1 MEEVVRMGYFWKGP
15 WIVGLETSW
24 EQNVIVKPR
33 KTVLGT
39 VVEHKE
45 HLTGETDNAALRAP
59 SLLLFSLYVLS
70 NS

>member
-1 MEEVVRMGYFWKGP
+1 M
-15 WIVGLETSW
+15 GLETSW

-45 HLTGETDNAALRAP
+45 HLIGEVDTATLRAP
-59 SLLLFSLYVLS
+59 SLLLFSRCVLS
-70 NS
+70 DS